1 MFENIVISKY
11 AIKDEIAIIAIG
23 KITFLT
29 NIEFITF
36 MIDYKKDLL

>member
-11 AIKDEIAIIAIG
+11 AITVEITIIAEG

-36 MIDYKKDLL
+36 VVRFTIKTY